1 MMLRKLSA
9 FNSSKPLFIIG
20 NFLVAFALSACVSTT
35 MLKPSTSKNTY
46 RIATFNIGLDQA
58 KKQGELAERLQS
70 GDYQPAL
77 KSAEIIQRVAPD
89 IILLNEIDGNDA
101 GKALKL
107 YMELYLQRSQ
117 TSQTIQEYPYIYQPN
132 CNTGVE
138 AGISFRGVKGAQ
150 DKYGFGHY
158 DGQYCMALLS
168 KYPIIHSEIH
178 SFQEFLWKDFPSAAL
193 PAINGNPWYS
203 ATGLEKFR
211 LSSKTHADVP
221 IQIDGKRVHALISHP
236 TPPVFDGEEDRNGR
250 RNHDEIKFWQHYIGG
265 NLDWLYNDNNQKV
278 TGLAANQRFFIL
290 GDLNASTV
298 EGDTTEIN
306 GERAIT
312 ALLHDNRVAEGFSE
326 MSNASLIP
334 KRSGT
339 LIESQGSQWQQYH
352 TASWKMRA
360 DYVIP
365 SAFGVTPVNSGVYWP
380 AAGSQQSTLVT
391 EDERGSSSSDHRLV
405 WMDFKLY

>member
-1 MMLRKLSA
+1 MMLRKLLA
-9 FNSSKPLFIIG
+9 FNSSKPLIIG
-20 NFLVAFALSACVSTT
+20 NFLVAFAFSAYVSAA
-35 MLKPSTSKNTY
+35 MLEQSPSKNTY

-58 KKQGELAERLQS
+58 KKPGELAERLQS

-77 KSAEIIQRVAPD
+77 KSAEIIQRIAPD

-101 GKALKL
+101 GKTLKL

-117 TSQTIQEYPYIYQPN
+117 SSQTAQEYPYVYQPN
-132 CNTGVE
+132 CNTGVNT
-138 AGISFRGVKGAQ
+138 GISFRDVKGEE

-168 KYPIIHSEIH
+168 KYPIMHSEIN
-178 SFQEFLWKDFPSAAL
+178 SFQKFLWKDFPSAAL
-193 PAINGNPWYS
+193 PTIDGNSWYS
-203 ATGLEKFR
+203 ATGLENFR

-221 IQIDGKRVHALISHP
+221 IQIDGRKVHALISHP

-265 NLDWLYNDNNQKV
+265 NLDWLYNDNKQKV
-278 TGLAANQRFFIL
+278 TGLNAKQRFFIL

-298 EGDTTEIN
+298 EGDATVIN
-306 GERAIT
+306 GQRAIT
-312 ALLHDNRVAEGFSE
+312 ALLHDNRVAKGFSE
-326 MSNASLIP
+326 ISNGELIP
-334 KRSGT
+334 KRSGP
-339 LIESQGSQWQQYH
+339 LKDVQGSQWQQYH

-365 SAFGVTPVNSGVYWP
+365 SAFGITPIDSGVFWP
-380 AAGSQQSTLVT
+380 AVGSQESTLVT
-391 EDERGSSSSDHRLV
+391 EDEKGPSSSDHRLV
-405 WMDFKLY
+405 WIDFSLN